1 MPLTVLDYVPVLKW
15 RQGEYQALLRL
26 DDVHRQ
32 RVIPL
37 IEVTP
42 PEYDFEEGKVKK
54 TLEKQLGPFAR
65 RLKAKW
71 GSQPAFLETV
81 LLEPT
86 ARMPGGVH
94 PLTYLLEGARADEA
108 RLVPVTGL
116 ERDIALN
123 NALAAA
129 VLIDGLGIA
138 VRCSLDEIADP
149 DFPTKFASVIDS
161 LAVGTSDVDLIV
173 DLAAK
178 NFEPLDD
185 LADLVSG
192 FFQSDPI
199 YNEVRSLV
207 LIGTSFPASMG
218 DIKGPR
224 QTVSRLEWK
233 LYKKVVASLPEDF
246 PPPTFGDYA
255 ISSADIPKGDMRL
268 LKPSASVRYTI
279 DEAWL
284 ITKGKNVRD
293 NGFEQFR
300 ERCGDVVTSGKA
312 FPLGYSAGSDY
323 VRGCHAKTE
332 KTGNLTTWRWVGT
345 NHHITKVVDDL
356 ASLFGT

>member
-1 MPLTVLDYVPVLKW
+1 MPTTVHDYVPVLKW

-26 DDVHRQ
+26 DEAHRQ
-32 RVIPL
+32 HVIPL

-42 PEYDFEEGKVKK
+42 PEFDFESGKVKK
-54 TLEKQLGPFAR
+54 TLEKQLEPFAK

-71 GSQPAFLETV
+71 GTQPAFLETA

-94 PLTYLLEGARADEA
+94 PLSYLLESARDVGGQ
-108 RLVPVTGL
+108 LTPVTGL
-116 ERDIALN
+116 ERDLAHY
-123 NALAAA
+123 NAVAAA
-129 VLIDGLGIA
+129 VLIDGFGIA

-149 DFPTKFASVIDS
+149 DFPRNVER
-161 LAVGTSDVDLIV
+161 LAVDLAGDISNVDMII

-178 NFEPLDD
+178 NFDPIDD
-185 LADLVSG
+185 LANLVVTIL
-192 FFQSDPI
+192 QSDPI
-199 YNEVRSLV
+199 YDNVRSLI
-207 LIGTSFPASMG
+207 LIGTSFPASMA
-218 DIKGPR
+218 DIKGQSQTIPR
-224 QTVSRLEWK
+224 SEWM
-233 LYKKVVASLPEDF
+233 LYKKIVAKLSAGFE
-246 PPPTFGDYA
+246 PPTFGDYA
-255 ISSADIPKGDMRL
+255 ISSADMPKGDMRL

-279 DEAWL
+279 NDAWL
-284 ITKGKNVRD
+284 ITKGSNVRD

-300 ERCGDVVTSGKA
+300 DRCGDVVDSGLA
-312 FPLGYSAGSDY
+312 LPVGYSAGSDY

>member
-1 MPLTVLDYVPVLKW
+1 MPITVLDYVPVLKW

-26 DDVHRQ
+26 DDVHRR
-32 RVIPL
+32 RVVPL

-54 TLEKQLGPFAR
+54 TLEKQLEPFAR
-65 RLKAKW
+65 RLKTKW
-71 GSQPAFLETV
+71 GTRPAFLETV
-81 LLEPT
+81 LLEPA

-94 PLTYLLEGARADEA
+94 PLTYLLDSARAEGAQ
-108 RLVPVTGL
+108 LTPVTGL
-116 ERDIALN
+116 ERDPAHYG
-123 NALAAA
+123 AVAAA
-129 VLIDGLGIA
+129 ALIDTLGIA

-149 DFPTKFASVIDS
+149 DFPSKFVHLVANLAIDCS
-161 LAVGTSDVDLIV
+161 NVDLIV

-185 LADLVSG
+185 LAALVSG
-192 FFQSDPI
+192 LLQSAAI
-199 YNEVRSLV
+199 YDEIRSLI

-218 DIKGPR
+218 DIKGPS
-224 QTVSRLEWK
+224 QIVPRLEWK
-233 LYKKVVASLPEDF
+233 LYKKVVALLPEDF
-246 PPPTFGDYA
+246 RTPTFGDYA
-255 ISSADIPKGDMRL
+255 ISSADMPKGDMRL

-279 DEAWL
+279 DDAWL
-284 ITKGKNVRD
+284 ITKGNNVRD

-300 ERCGDVVTSGKA
+300 DRCGDVLTSGKA
-312 FPLGYSAGSDY
+312 LPAGYSAGSDY

-356 ASLFGT
+356 ASLFGP

>member
-1 MPLTVLDYVPVLKW
+1 MPITALDYVPVLKW

-26 DDVHRQ
+26 DDGHRQ
-32 RVIPL
+32 RVVPL

-42 PEYDFEEGKVKK
+42 PEYDFEEGRLKK
-54 TLEKQLGPFAR
+54 TLEKQLEPFAR

-71 GSQPAFLETV
+71 GTQPAFLETV
-81 LLEPT
+81 LIEPT

-94 PLTYLLEGARADEA
+94 PLTYLLEGTRADGA
-108 RLVPVTGL
+108 RLIPVTAL
-116 ERDIALN
+116 ERDLAHY
-123 NALAAA
+123 NAVAAA

-149 DFPTKFASVIDS
+149 DFSIKLAAVIKN
-161 LAVGTSDVDLIV
+161 LALEPSDVDLIV

-192 FFQSDPI
+192 LFKSDPT
-199 YNEVRSLV
+199 YDEVRSLI

-218 DIKGPR
+218 DIKGPS
-224 QTVSRLEWK
+224 QTVPRLEWK
-233 LYKKVVASLPEDF
+233 LYKKVVSSLPKDF
-246 PPPTFGDYA
+246 PAPTFGDYA
-255 ISSADIPKGDMRL
+255 ISSADMPKGDMRL

-279 DEAWL
+279 NDAWL
-284 ITKGKNVRD
+284 ITKGSNVRD

-300 ERCGDVVTSGKA
+300 QRCGDVVTSGNA
-312 FPLGYSAGSDY
+312 FPPGYSAGSDY

-356 ASLFGT
+356 ASLFGP